1 MTSLHRALVVDS
13 NTERART
20 LKQLLASSGY
30 QASYSASFAHA
41 VERLARGATDVI
53 VVAASSASEV
63 APLIQAADAAAIVV
77 RFERGASHAVPDSS
91 WGAHELVAA
100 DSSLEVLLSAIERAT
115 RETRARREL
124 ALLRAR
130 SADSVSSTLIG
141 RSNAVRQLRELIGRA
156 AASQRAVLITGE
168 AGVGKDVVA
177 RLIHD
182 LSDRASRPFI
192 RVQCSSIHPDLLEAE
207 LFGAAR
213 RPNAMK
219 QAGVLEM
226 ARGGTVV
233 LDEYVAL
240 PAALRARIG
249 QAMIQRAAQRIG
261 EDEPAPFEARLM
273 LVACDARTHGAAGEE
288 SEIEG
293 LSVLPIIVPPLR
305 ERRSD
310 IPLLVQHF
318 RARLADE
325 RAVAWQ
331 ALAPDTVMSLMAQD
345 WPGNIRELEAW
356 VDTAAA
362 GTANDAH
369 PAPRLQ
375 PAAGLSIPSSAPWT
389 LDQLERRYIVH
400 ILAQEKGNQ
409 SRAAERLGIDRRT
422 LYRKLKEYRDDGASL
437 RQVV

>member
-20 LKQLLASSGY
+20 LKQLLASNGY
-30 QASYSASFAHA
+30 QATYSASFAHA

-53 VVAASSASEV
+53 IVAASSASEV

-77 RFERGASHAVPDSS
+77 RFERGASHEVPDAS
-91 WGAHELVAA
+91 WGAHEVVAA
-100 DSSLEVLLSAIERAT
+100 DSSFEELWSVIERAT
-115 RETRARREL
+115 HETRARREL

-130 SADSVSSTLIG
+130 SADAVSSTLIG
-141 RSNAVRQLRELIGRA
+141 RSSAVRQLRELIGRA
-156 AASQRAVLITGE
+156 AASERTVLITGE

-192 RVQCSSIHPDLLEAE
+192 RVQCSSVHPDHLEAR

-213 RPNAMK
+213 PPNAMAR
-219 QAGVLEM
+219 AGALET
-226 ARGGTVV
+226 ACGGTVV
-233 LDEYVAL
+233 LDEYVVL
-240 PAALRARIG
+240 PAGLRARIG
-249 QAMIQRAAQRIG
+249 QAMIERAAKRIG
-261 EDEPAPFEARLM
+261 DDEPARFEARLM
-273 LVACDARTHGAAGEE
+273 LVARDARTHGAAGEE

-310 IPLLVQHF
+310 IPLLMQHF

-325 RAVAWQ
+325 RAVASE

-345 WPGNIRELEAW
+345 WPGNVRELEAW
-356 VDTAAA
+356 VEADAA
-362 GTANDAH
+362 GTAAVEQSS
-369 PAPRLQ
+369 PRLQ
-375 PAAGLSIPSSAPWT
+375 PASGLPIPSSAPWT

-400 ILAQEKGNQ
+400 VLAQEKGNQ